1 MDATAFFKEIKNAP
15 RRAYY
20 LHGEEE
26 YLKDRAL
33 EGLKALCG
41 DPDLGVSDLTNPS
54 AQEIIESCETLPF
67 FCERRLVVVRELKT
81 TAEKDA
87 KDAKAIA
94 AYLPR
99 IPETTILAILER
111 GAADKRKAL
120 FKAFAAIKADVDFA
134 ILGEEDAARFC
145 VKTAAKRGC
154 TIEPRDARLLVAMA
168 GTPLMELNNELSK
181 CCDYVGNGAITAE
194 VINALVRRN
203 VETNIFHM
211 LDAMLAGRVGDGLKQ
226 LHEMLQAG
234 EEPLRMV
241 AFLAG
246 RFRAMLIGK
255 RALDAGLP
263 RQKAVAAIGGSPFA
277 AGKALDAA
285 KRFTSE
291 QLLHALDL
299 FSAADADIKLSRQAP
314 RLALECALLESVGP
328 VINRPNT
335 RYL

>member
-1 MDATAFFKEIKNAP
+1 MDATAFFKEIKTAP

-20 LHGEEE
+20 LHGDEE
-26 YLKDRAL
+26 YLKDLAL
-33 EGLKALCG
+33 NELKALCG

-54 AQEIIESCETLPF
+54 AQEIIEASETLPF
-67 FCERRLVVVRELKT
+67 FCERRLVIVRELKT
-81 TAEKDA
+81 AAD

-94 AYLPR
+94 AYLPK
-99 IPETTILAILER
+99 IPDTTVLAVFER

-134 ILGEEDAARFC
+134 ILGDEEAARFC

-154 TIEPRDARLLVAMA
+154 TMEPREARLLVAMV
-168 GTPLMELNNELSK
+168 GTSLMDLNNELSK
-181 CCDYVGNGAITAE
+181 CCDYVGSGAISAD
-194 VINALVRRN
+194 VMSALVRRN

-211 LDAMLAGRVGDGLKQ
+211 LDAMLAGRVGEGMKQ
-226 LHEMLQAG
+226 LHEMLREG
-234 EEPLRMV
+234 EEPLRLV

-246 RFRAMLIGK
+246 RFRAMLAGK
-255 RALDAGLP
+255 RALDAGLS

-285 KRFTSE
+285 KRFTAE

-299 FSAADADIKLSRQAP
+299 FSTADADIKLSRQAP

-328 VINRPNT
+328 IINQR
-335 RYL
+335 

>member
-1 MDATAFFKEIKNAP
+1 MDANAFFKEIKTTP

-26 YLKDRAL
+26 YLKDLAL
-33 EGLKALCG
+33 NELKALCG

-54 AQEIIESCETLPF
+54 AQAIIEAAETLPF
-67 FCERRLVVVRELKT
+67 FCERRLVVVREMK
-81 TAEKDA
+81 APGEKDS
-87 KDAKAIA
+87 KALA
-94 AYLPR
+94 AYLTR
-99 IPETTILAILER
+99 IPETTILAFFER
-111 GAADKRKAL
+111 GQADKRKAL

-134 ILGEEDAARFC
+134 ILGEDEAARFC
-145 VKTAAKRGC
+145 VKTAARRGC
-154 TIEPRDARLLVAMA
+154 SIEPREARLLVAMA
-168 GTPLMELNNELSK
+168 GAPLMELNNELSK
-181 CCDYVGNGAITAE
+181 CCDYVGAGAITAD

-211 LDAMLAGRVGDGLKQ
+211 LDAMLSGRVGEGLKQ

-234 EEPLRMV
+234 EEPLRLV

-246 RFRAMLIGK
+246 RFRAMLAGK
-255 RALDAGLP
+255 RALDAGLSS
-263 RQKAVAAIGGSPFA
+263 QKAVAAIGGSPFA

-285 KRFTSE
+285 KRFTAG

-314 RLALECALLESVGP
+314 RLALECALLESVAP
-328 VINRPNT
+328 VINR
-335 RYL
+335 R